1 MTGTTP
7 GDRDPRAESDEPLAE
22 RFAFG
27 SELII
32 EAARLAQRHFL
43 SQESLTVRRKGTQDV
58 VSEADEQVEQLIREA
73 VAQAFPEDAF
83 FGEEFGHND
92 VRDARDIW
100 IVDPID
106 GTQPF
111 LKELS
116 SWCVSVGFARD
127 GVLEMGF
134 VAAPA
139 RGEIFSGRRG
149 HGATLN
155 GRPIEVSSST
165 RLDDG
170 LLSIGMSPRIG
181 ADEIVPM
188 VDHLLRQGV
197 VYYREGSGALSLAYV
212 AAGRLIGYIE
222 AHLNSWDGA
231 AGVAIVEAAGGK
243 VSPFLTEDSLLH
255 GAPIIATNEAL
266 YPALEASFPEH
277 VRARIPKA
285 GRPSA

>member
-1 MTGTTP
+1 MS
-7 GDRDPRAESDEPLAE
+7 DPISE

-27 SELII
+27 QELIV
-32 EAARLAQRHFL
+32 EAAALAQRYYQ
-43 SQESLTVRRKGTQDV
+43 SQESLTVRSKGTQDV
-58 VSEADEQVEQLIREA
+58 VSEADVEVEKLIRGAIEA
-73 VAQAFPEDAF
+73 RFPDDAF

-92 VRDARDIW
+92 VDAADVW

-116 SWCVSVGFARD
+116 SWCVSIGFAHE
-127 GVLEMGF
+127 GALEMGF

-139 RGEIFSGRRG
+139 RDEIFVGRVG

-155 GRPIEVSSST
+155 GRPIHVSDST
-165 RLDDG
+165 SLDDG

-181 ADEIVPM
+181 ADEIVPI
-188 VDHLLRQGV
+188 VDTLLRQGV
-197 VYYREGSGALSLAYV
+197 VYYREGSGALSLCYV

-222 AHLNSWDGA
+222 SHLNSWDGA
-231 AGVAIVEAAGGK
+231 AGVAIVLAAGGI
-243 VSPFLTEDSLLH
+243 VNDFLTEESLLK

-266 YPALEASFPEH
+266 YPALEAALPDH
-277 VRARIPKA
+277 VRQR
-285 GRPSA
+285 

>member
-1 MTGTTP
+1 MT
-7 GDRDPRAESDEPLAE
+7 DPLAE

-27 SELII
+27 QALIA
-32 EAARLAQRHFL
+32 EAAALAEDYFERQD
-43 SQESLTVRRKGTQDV
+43 SLAVRSKGRQDV
-58 VSEADEQVEQLIREA
+58 VSQADTEVETLIRTA
-73 VAQAFPEDAF
+73 VESRFPEDAF

-92 VRDARDIW
+92 VDGAEAIW

-111 LKELS
+111 LSELS
-116 SWCVSVGFARD
+116 SWCVSIGFAWQGR
-127 GVLEMGF
+127 LEMGF
-134 VAAPA
+134 LAAPA
-139 RGEIFSGRRG
+139 RGEVFIGRRG

-155 GRPIEVSSST
+155 GRPIHVSSST
-165 RLDDG
+165 SLDDG

-188 VDHLLRQGV
+188 VDALLRQGV

-231 AGVAIVEAAGGK
+231 AGVAILEAAGG
-243 VSPFLTEDSLLH
+243 VVNDFFRPETLFT
-255 GAPIIATNEAL
+255 GAPIVATNEAL
-266 YPALEASFPEH
+266 YPALEAVLPAH
-277 VRARIPKA
+277 VRR
-285 GRPSA
+285 G

>member
-1 MTGTTP
+1 MT
-7 GDRDPRAESDEPLAE
+7 DPLDE

-27 SELII
+27 QALIA
-32 EAARLAQRHFL
+32 EAAALAEEYFERQD
-43 SQESLTVRRKGTQDV
+43 SLAVRSKGTQDV
-58 VSEADEQVEQLIREA
+58 VSQADTEVEKLIRAA
-73 VAQAFPEDAF
+73 VESRFPEDAF

-92 VRDARDIW
+92 VDGAEAIW

-111 LKELS
+111 LSELS
-116 SWCVSVGFARD
+116 SWCVSIGFAWQGR
-127 GVLEMGF
+127 LEMGF
-134 VAAPA
+134 LAAPA
-139 RGEIFSGRRG
+139 RGEVFIGRRG

-155 GRPIEVSSST
+155 GRPIHVSRST
-165 RLDDG
+165 SLDDG

-188 VDHLLRQGV
+188 VDALLRQGV

-231 AGVAIVEAAGGK
+231 AGVAILEAAGG
-243 VSPFLTEDSLLH
+243 VVNDFFTPETLFT
-255 GAPIIATNEAL
+255 GAPIVATNEAL
-266 YPALEASFPEH
+266 FPALEAVLPEH
-277 VRARIPKA
+277 VRR
-285 GRPSA
+285 R